1 MKMGKFLLLVVALML
16 GGAVYFTMGRKDT
29 PATAQQ
35 EQDSFFNDT
44 RQRGRRGDD
53 PTYAEEV
60 KQNAAITLATQRKQ
74 KELEDQL
81 AREKE
86 QAARKQDELTSKLT
100 RVTDELGKLRE
111 DQGKAGEAHSAAVQ
125 KEVDARMAQINE
137 TLQGLQQ
144 QQAENQAASQARIA
158 ELEQRLAEAQ
168 AANTAA
174 ATSPDAID
182 ALKQGQGTSTTPP
195 LPDVYGSGSITL
207 PYQGMGTAPAT
218 ASRIPRAPVAT
229 AAANS
234 GSGDI
239 LDSLQNGLRSL
250 TGSVPERDP
259 NIPRNH
265 LPQPGEQRRQEQWE
279 TVFPVYTLPPNA
291 VLSNALLVT
300 PIIGRVPLPN
310 RNGRVEDPFFFK
322 VEIGGANLAANG
334 HQIPGVAKMIASGYA
349 TGIRDQQCVR
359 GYIDSLTFIFID
371 GRIVTQGKASGEGSS
386 SGDVLGYLSDPWGK
400 PCIHGRYINNAD
412 SYLRSRGTAAFIEAA
427 AEALSQ
433 GQVNYKQNSDG
444 NYSAALSGDVWKFVF
459 GRGVSG
465 SAAEFAQYVRERTA
479 DTFDVVYVA
488 QGQPVQIM
496 LDKMIPIDY
505 DAKARKVNYYRDP
518 KTKRRY
524 D

>member
-86 QAARKQDELTSKLT
+86 LAARKQDELTSKLT

-111 DQGKAGEAHSAAVQ
+111 DQGKAGEEHSAAVQ

-144 QQAENQAASQARIA
+144 QQAENQAASQARIT
-158 ELEQRLAEAQ
+158 ELEQKLAEAQ

-182 ALKQGQGTSTTPP
+182 ALKQPGQPTTPP

-207 PYQGMGTAPAT
+207 PYQGMGTAPVT

-234 GSGDI
+234 GSGGLI
-239 LDSLQNGLRSL
+239 DSLQNGLRSL

-265 LPQPGEQRRQEQWE
+265 LPQPGAQRRQEQWE
-279 TVFPVYTLPPNA
+279 TVFSVYTLPPNTM
-291 VLSNALLVT
+291 LTNALLVT

-371 GRIVTQGKASGEGSS
+371 GRIVNQGKASGEGSS

-400 PCIHGRYINNAD
+400 PCIRGRYINNAD

-465 SAAEFAQYVRERTA
+465 TAAEFAQYVKERTA
-479 DTFDVVYVA
+479 DTFDVVYVE
-488 QGQPVQIM
+488 QGKPVQIM
-496 LDKMIPIDY
+496 LGKMIPIDY
-505 DAKARKVNYYRDP
+505 DAKARKVNYYREP
-518 KTKRRY
+518 KVKRRY

>member
-1 MKMGKFLLLVVALML
+1 MNMGKFLLLVVALML
-16 GGAVYFTMGRKDT
+16 GGAVYFTMGRKDVST
-29 PATAQQ
+29 TAQQ

-44 RQRGRRGDD
+44 RQQGRRGDD

-74 KELEDQL
+74 KDLEEQL
-81 AREKE
+81 ARERE
-86 QAARKQDELTSKLT
+86 QAARKQDDLSSKLT
-100 RVTDELGKLRE
+100 DVTKELVKLRE
-111 DQGKAGEAHSAAVQ
+111 AQGKAGEEHSAAVQ
-125 KEVDARMAQINE
+125 KEVDARMEKINE
-137 TLQGLQQ
+137 TLQSLQQ
-144 QQAENQAASQARIA
+144 QQSENQAASQARIA

-168 AANTAA
+168 ATNTAA

-182 ALKQGQGTSTTPP
+182 ALKQGQSTSTTPP

-265 LPQPGEQRRQEQWE
+265 LPQPGAQRRQEQWE
-279 TVFPVYTLPPNA
+279 TVFPVYTLPPNSI
-291 VLSNALLVT
+291 LSNAMLVT

-310 RNGRVEDPFFFK
+310 RGGKVEDPFFFK

-479 DTFDVVYVA
+479 DTFDVVYVN

>member
-86 QAARKQDELTSKLT
+86 LAARKQDELTSKLT

-111 DQGKAGEAHSAAVQ
+111 DQGKAGEEHSAAVQ

-144 QQAENQAASQARIA
+144 QQAENQAASQARIT
-158 ELEQRLAEAQ
+158 ELEQKLAEAQ
-168 AANTAA
+168 AATAA
-174 ATSPDAID
+174 TPPDAID

-207 PYQGMGTAPAT
+207 PYQGMGTAPVT

-234 GSGDI
+234 GSGGLI
-239 LDSLQNGLRSL
+239 DSLQNGLRSL

-265 LPQPGEQRRQEQWE
+265 LPQPGAQRRQEQWE
-279 TVFPVYTLPPNA
+279 TVFSVYTLPPNTM
-291 VLSNALLVT
+291 LTNALLVT

-371 GRIVTQGKASGEGSS
+371 GRIVNQGKASGEGAS

-400 PCIHGRYINNAD
+400 PCIRGRYINNAD

-465 SAAEFAQYVRERTA
+465 TAAEFAQYVKERTA
-479 DTFDVVYVA
+479 DTFDVVYVE
-488 QGQPVQIM
+488 QGKPVQIM

-505 DAKARKVNYYRDP
+505 DAKARKVNYYREP
-518 KTKRRY
+518 KVKRRY